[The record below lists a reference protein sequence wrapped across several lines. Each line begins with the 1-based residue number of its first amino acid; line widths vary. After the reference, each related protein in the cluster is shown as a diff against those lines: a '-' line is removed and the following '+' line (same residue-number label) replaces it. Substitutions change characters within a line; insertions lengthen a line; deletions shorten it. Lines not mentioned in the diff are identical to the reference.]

1 MKRIAVMI
9 VAAAAVSLLIP
20 GDGYTAPE
28 PSEAKTKWELD
39 IRFDPPRPIRVQLA
53 GRERKETFWYML
65 YTVTNRTGK
74 DQFFVPDFD
83 LYTDT
88 GELVHSGKKTPAAVF
103 AAIKSL
109 HNNPLLKN
117 TPDMAGKIL
126 QGEDNAKDSVAMWHD
141 FDPKAGSFDV
151 FIGGLS
157 GETVLI
163 KLPYPRKVVTI
174 DARGEKK
181 VDWKSTLLLSKTL
194 QLTYRIPGEAGSR
207 TRAGVTRVKK
217 KWVMR

>member
-1 MKRIAVMI
+1 MKRIVVMI
-9 VAAAAVSLLIP
+9 VVAAAASLLVP

-28 PSEAKTKWELD
+28 PSEAKVKWELE
-39 IRFDPPRPIRVQLA
+39 IRLDPPRPIRIQLV
-53 GRERKETFWYML
+53 GREKKQTFWYML

-88 GELVHSGKKTPAAVF
+88 GELIHSGRKTPTAVF
-103 AAIKSL
+103 SAIKSL

-141 FDPKAGSFDV
+141 FDPKAGSFDI

-157 GETVLI
+157 GETAKI
-163 KLPYPRKVVTI
+163 TLPYPIRVTKI
-174 DARGEKK
+174 DAKGKKK
-181 VDWKSTLLLSKTL
+181 VSWETTLLLTKTL
-194 QLTYRIPGEAGSR
+194 QLTYKVPGEADSR
-207 TRAGVTRVKK
+207 TRTGVNQVKK

>member
-1 MKRIAVMI
+1 MKRIAMMI
-9 VAAAAVSLLIP
+9 VVAAAASLLVP

-28 PSEAKTKWELD
+28 PSEAKVKWELD

-53 GRERKETFWYML
+53 GREKKQTFWYML

-88 GELVHSGKKTPAAVF
+88 GELVHSGRKTPTAVF

-117 TPDMAGKIL
+117 MPDMAGKIL

-141 FDPKAGSFDV
+141 FDPKAGSFDI

-157 GETVLI
+157 GETAVI
-163 KLPYPRKVVTI
+163 KLPWPRKVTKI
-174 DARGEKK
+174 DAKGKK
-181 VDWKSTLLLSKTL
+181 TVDWETTLLLTKTL
-194 QLTYRIPGEAGSR
+194 QLTYKIPGEADSR
-207 TRAGVTRVKK
+207 TRTGVKQAKK
-217 KWVMR
+217 KWIMR